1 MLYFLTMNKTRV
13 LAGGFVLA
21 LSVAFGVGLYVGV
34 SERLDNTVSAAQITI
49 QGNTVT
55 FGGDGTAQPKDLDF
69 TKFWQAWNLLQDN
82 FVETHA
88 SNTIPTYQQRVYG
101 AIAGLTD
108 SYGDPYTVFLPPAD
122 AKQFNDDIKG
132 SFGGVG
138 MELGER
144 GGSLTVV
151 APLKDSPA
159 ERAGIRA
166 GDVIA
171 AIDGKASEAMAVE
184 SAVKLIRGEIGTAVT
199 LTLKRAGEPA
209 PLIIKVV
216 RDTINVPIIKSY
228 KRDDGVFVIELYSFS
243 ENSAELFRQA
253 LRAYF
258 ESGSTKLILDLRG
271 NPGGYLDAA
280 VQMASYFLPVGAPIV
295 TEDYKGKQD
304 NIVHRSLGYN
314 VFANKKL
321 SMAILVDQGSASA
334 SEILAGALSQ
344 NGVGKL
350 IGTRTF
356 GKGSVQQPME
366 LGGGA
371 EIKITSARWLTP
383 NGSSISDG
391 GLQPDI
397 KIDRTAEQFKAGVD
411 PQKDAALTWFA
422 TQ

>member
-1 MLYFLTMNKTRV
+1 MNKTKV
-13 LAGGFVLA
+13 MAGSFVLA

-34 SERLDNTVSAAQITI
+34 SERLDNVASAAESTI
-49 QGNTVT
+49 EGNTIT
-55 FGGDGTAQPKDLDF
+55 FGADATAQPKDLDF
-69 TKFWQAWNLLQDN
+69 DKFWQAWNLLQDN

-88 SNTIPTYQQRVYG
+88 SSSIPTYQERVYG
-101 AIAGLTD
+101 AIAGLTQ
-108 SYGDPYTVFLPPAD
+108 SYGDPYTVFFPPAD
-122 AKQFNDDIKG
+122 AKQFNEDIKG

-144 GGSLTVV
+144 AGSLTVV

-166 GDVIA
+166 GDVIS
-171 AIDGKASEAMAVE
+171 AIDGKASESMAVE
-184 SAVKLIRGEIGTAVT
+184 AAVKLIRGQIGTTVT
-199 LTLKRAGEPA
+199 LTLKRAGEAA
-209 PLIIKVV
+209 PLTVKIV
-216 RDTINVPIIKSY
+216 RDTIKIQVIKSY
-228 KRDDGVFVIELYSFS
+228 KRDDGIFVIELYSFS

-271 NPGGYLDAA
+271 NPGGYLESA
-280 VQMASYFLPVGAPIV
+280 VQMSSFFLPVGSTIV
-295 TEDYKGKQD
+295 IEDYKGKRA
-304 NIVHRSLGYN
+304 NVTHRSLGYN

-356 GKGSVQQPME
+356 GKGSVQQLME

-371 EIKITSARWLTP
+371 ELKITIARWLTP
-383 NGSSISDG
+383 DGTSISDG
-391 GLQPDI
+391 GLKPDI
-397 KIDRTAEQFKAGVD
+397 KVERTAEQFTAGQD
-411 PQKDAALTWFA
+411 PQKDAAITWFA